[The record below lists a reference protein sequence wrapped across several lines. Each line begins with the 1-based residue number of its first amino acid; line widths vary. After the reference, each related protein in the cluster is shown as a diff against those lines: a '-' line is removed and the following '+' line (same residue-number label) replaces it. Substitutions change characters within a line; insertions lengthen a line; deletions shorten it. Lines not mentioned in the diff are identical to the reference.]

1 MHDNSSGRPEPSLEW
16 RDSRQFVAFFDLNV
30 GSSLQQVLLHIVH
43 EVVEEFHLFLQHWRV
58 LVQRVVVLRAF
69 EVDVMDVAE
78 NEERKWVHFNGSR
91 SEGRIQNT
99 EYGLNKGTKLCNI
112 LLVLSKNIMV
122 AVQIIEKV
130 KII

>member
-1 MHDNSSGRPEPSLEW
+1 MHDNSSGRPEPSLER

-69 EVDVMDVAE
+69 KVDVMDVAE
-78 NEERKWVHFNGSR
+78 NEERK
-91 SEGRIQNT
+91 
-99 EYGLNKGTKLCNI
+99 
-112 LLVLSKNIMV
+112 
-122 AVQIIEKV
+122 
-130 KII
+130 